1 MRGQN
6 YRRSYKP
13 RSNHRRKSK
22 PKRKQNTSPLTL
34 PKNGINPH
42 LSNRWIPPK
51 TNNHPPSIPKPRIR
65 PTPKPSTP
73 KPGIRLIPKP
83 TKPPKP
89 TPGIRLVIKNPSVVD
104 VSYSDDDDDFS
115 RISTSSHWDGD
126 IGCGGPPSPH
136 HHIPPSPPNIPKQL
150 KIHQDTPENEQEMDI
165 EQTGYKTY
173 TLRSDDGSYYFGTR
187 APSGI
192 ITYEGVEFLK
202 LI

>member
-1 MRGQN
+1 MRRQN

-13 RSNHRRKSK
+13 ISNHRRKSTL
-22 PKRKQNTSPLTL
+22 KRNRNTLPLTIS
-34 PKNGINPH
+34 KNGINPH

-51 TNNHPPSIPKPRIR
+51 SNNHPPSTPKPRIR

-83 TKPPKP
+83 IKSPTL
-89 TPGIRLVIKNPSVVD
+89 TPGIRLVIKKPSVID
-104 VSYSDDDDDFS
+104 VSYPDDDDDLS
-115 RISTSSHWDGD
+115 RILTTPS
-126 IGCGGPPSPH
+126 PPPH
-136 HHIPPSPPNIPKQL
+136 HHIPPSPPNIPEQL
-150 KIHQDTPENEQEMDI
+150 KIHPDTPENEQEMET